1 MEYGRK
7 MTQQEEIL
15 LYLTE
20 NGSITRLQAANEL
33 FIFELSSRMGEL
45 RKKGYKIASDWH
57 RRVNKYGRVSR
68 FKKYWL
74 EEEK

>member
-1 MEYGRK
+1 MEYARK
-7 MTQQEEIL
+7 MTQKEEIL
-15 LYLTE
+15 LYLSE

-45 RKKGYKIASDWH
+45 RKKGYKIASEWQ
-57 RRVNKYGRVSR
+57 RSVNRYGRVSR

-74 EEEK
+74 EVT